1 MLKKIIIN
9 NIVVLFFF
17 TLKAFAFEE
26 NAKQLIQITTENA
39 KKIAISNEITIQD
52 KKNKIENIAL
62 NVVDVDG
69 LARFTLGSHKKNLND
84 NQLKKYYK
92 TFRVFFVKNIS
103 SRLQNYSNQ
112 NIMVTGAKKI
122 SQNYVLVNSKMISE
136 KDNQKINIDW
146 RVFKIKEKL
155 VIRDLVVEGL
165 SLAKTQREE
174 INSIIATKGFDGLIS
189 NLNDYI
195 SKN

>member
-9 NIVVLFFF
+9 NIIVLFFF

-39 KKIAISNEITIQD
+39 KKIAISSEITIQD

-84 NQLKKYYK
+84 NQLKIYYK

>member
-9 NIVVLFFF
+9 NIIVLFFF

-39 KKIAISNEITIQD
+39 KKIAISSEITIQD

>member
-39 KKIAISNEITIQD
+39 KKIAISSEITIQD

>member
-9 NIVVLFFF
+9 NIIVLFFF

>member
-1 MLKKIIIN
+1 M
-9 NIVVLFFF
+9 FFF

-39 KKIAISNEITIQD
+39 KKIAISSEITIQD

-92 TFRVFFVKNIS
+92 TFRVFFVKNITS
-103 SRLQNYSNQ
+103 NRLNKTLFISPIQTIFKLSIVPKYSFN
-112 NIMVTGAKKI
+112 V
-122 SQNYVLVNSKMISE
+122 
-136 KDNQKINIDW
+136 
-146 RVFKIKEKL
+146 
-155 VIRDLVVEGL
+155 
-165 SLAKTQREE
+165 
-174 INSIIATKGFDGLIS
+174 
-189 NLNDYI
+189 
-195 SKN
+195 

>member
-146 RVFKIKEKL
+146 RVFKVKEKL